1 MSKCL
6 SERSENRN
14 LWHMVVKLKTFIIS
28 PEIYYSELRNVVK
41 FFFFFLY
48 SDLLLYSSKFAKT
61 ETSVGSSKMAE
72 ISAPSCLGHLKFAH
86 EKSKRKQA
94 HINLINLYR
103 RDGELFKS
111 KTGLFHIIWSSR
123 KAFENHQYFKIQML
137 HFVTNF

>member
-1 MSKCL
+1 MVDCKENDKFDLGVKGLKKRFRNKFFWQQIMSECL
-6 SERSENRN
+6 SGRSENRN

-72 ISAPSCLGHLKFAH
+72 ISAPSC
-86 EKSKRKQA
+86 
-94 HINLINLYR
+94 
-103 RDGELFKS
+103 
-111 KTGLFHIIWSSR
+111 
-123 KAFENHQYFKIQML
+123 
-137 HFVTNF
+137 